1 MENDVIISIKD
12 FGIGIPERNMK
23 KLFTDFFRGDNVRDT
38 EGTGLGLSIAKKFV
52 EMHDGKIICNS
63 KENEGTE
70 MIVSLPICKD
80 ELI

>member
-1 MENDVIISIKD
+1 MGKDNDFFFLIKSLAVVC
-12 FGIGIPERNMK
+12 E
-23 KLFTDFFRGDNVRDT
+23 LFTDFFRGDNVRDT